1 MTVPLSTKKV
11 AVIGAGASGL
21 VAARELMKEGHDVV
35 VFDRGAQLGGNWVYL
50 DEVESDPLGLDPT
63 RKIIDSSL
71 YASLRTN
78 TPREAMGFRDFP
90 FAPTGKVDRD
100 SRRFP
105 GHHEVRRYL
114 EDFAS
119 EFGLNELISF
129 RTEVR
134 HVGLET
140 DGKWMVK
147 YASVGGD
154 ESTEVAQTYDA
165 VVVCTGHFTEPQVA
179 DNIPGLDLWPGRQI
193 HSHNYRIPE
202 PYQDKV
208 VVVIG
213 LSSSA
218 TDISREIARSAKEVH
233 VTTRSKAAGK
243 LGKFGKH
250 DIFHNLWLHP
260 MIERAHEDGKVSFQD
275 GSTVFADIILHC
287 TGYKQHFPFLD
298 TNGVVSVDD
307 NRVGPLYKHVF
318 PPSLAPGISFIGVPS
333 LILSFFVYELQSKWV
348 AGVLSGRISLPSEEK
363 MMEDVEAFYSKL
375 DAKGV
380 PKRYTHKIHDV
391 KQLSWS
397 LEYEDW
403 LAAQCGCPLAEEWRK
418 AIFLGRL
425 VHAHKEP
432 ETYRDEWDDDDLV
445 LQAYEDFMQ
454 YLNAE
459 GRAALA
465 ACASTPRV

>member
-90 FAPTGKVDRD
+90 FAPTVDRD

-307 NRVGPLYKHVF
+307 NRVGPLYKH
-318 PPSLAPGISFIGVPS
+318 
-333 LILSFFVYELQSKWV
+333 ILSFFVYELQSKWV

-391 KQLSWS
+391 K
-397 LEYEDW
+397 
-403 LAAQCGCPLAEEWRK
+403 
-418 AIFLGRL
+418 
-425 VHAHKEP
+425 V
-432 ETYRDEWDDDDLV
+432 T
-445 LQAYEDFMQ
+445 
-454 YLNAE
+454 
-459 GRAALA
+459 
-465 ACASTPRV
+465 